1 MLSYSSGLFVGC
13 VGRQCYV
20 CHTVT
25 DETCGD
31 GYMGAENY
39 TGYENHVT
47 ECPSESES
55 CVKTK
60 SRAYILGVNYTEG
73 KEHVIDF

>member
-1 MLSYSSGLFVGC
+1 
-13 VGRQCYV
+13 
-20 CHTVT
+20 
-25 DETCGD
+25 
-31 GYMGAENY
+31 MGAENY